1 MEMELAETGGQET
14 EDQETDQEGSVPGM
28 WQVENQI

>member
-1 MEMELAETGGQET
+1 MFLMEMELAETVGQET
-14 EDQETDQEGSVPGM
+14 EDQEGSVPGM